1 MFYRD
6 YKRFDQKKFE
16 TELKLKLNSQTTLSY
31 STFQAVFLE
40 ILNKIAP
47 VKEKILRFNNKAFMA
62 KPLRKTITLRSCSK
76 IISRKKGLMKTGTT
90 IRSKAIFVLNYSAR
104 PKKNILMILM
114 SKVFLTT
121 KNSGKP

>member
-16 TELKLKLNSQTTLSY
+16 TELKLKLNSQTNLSY

-47 VKEKILRFNNKAFMA
+47 VKVKNLRFNNHTKS
-62 KPLRKTITLRSCSK
+62 LREAIMLRSRLK
-76 IISRKKGLMKTGTT
+76 NNFYKGLMRTRTT
-90 IRSKAIFVLNYSAR
+90 VRSKEIFVLNYCAR
-104 PKKNILMILM
+104 PKKTILVILM

-121 KNSGKP
+121 NNSGKP